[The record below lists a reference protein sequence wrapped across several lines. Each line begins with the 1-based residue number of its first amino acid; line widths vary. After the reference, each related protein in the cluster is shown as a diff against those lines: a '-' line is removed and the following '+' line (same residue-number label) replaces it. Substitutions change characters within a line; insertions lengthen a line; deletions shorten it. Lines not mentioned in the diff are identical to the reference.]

1 LALGTSNSDTVG
13 IPGDR
18 ICSLVERIERIDEKI
33 TALNEAMKEI
43 LADAKCEG
51 FEAKVLKVLRLRKL
65 DKDERDERESLLD
78 LDLRAVEGA
87 GAPGVKAV

>member
-1 LALGTSNSDTVG
+1 
-13 IPGDR
+13 
-18 ICSLVERIERIDEKI
+18 
-33 TALNEAMKEI
+33 